1 MFNPEKMLVNNMEAP
16 KVSLLPEELEKVKKE
31 GGQEAVIKLQERMKK
46 AEELLKLKAA
56 EDAVKE
62 LEKSQRK
69 DLAA

>member
-1 MFNPEKMLVNNMEAP
+1 MFNPEKMPINNMEAP
-16 KVSLLPEELEKVKKE
+16 KVSLLPEELEKAKKE

-62 LEKSQRK
+62 LEKSQRR